1 MLTFDMD
8 SIILFVVKAIRTIFA
23 YLLVLTFLVPA
34 TGFYYTK
41 HSCLK
46 SGEVQ
51 LVLDGD
57 YSCCATTEESNC
69 CINNVIEQESSC
81 CNSKSS
87 NQEGKDEIC
96 SINNSTSEC
105 CTNEGHYLK
114 SEEKFTSPGKTEMS
128 KLKILFTASLCSIE
142 LLPVQFKTIEE
153 NAHSPPFTIS
163 SIDLLH
169 RYSVL
174 II

>member
-1 MLTFDMD
+1 M
-8 SIILFVVKAIRTIFA
+8 KAKRTIFA

-57 YSCCATTEESNC
+57 YSCCAMTEESNC
-69 CINNVIEQESSC
+69 CIHDVIEQESSC
-81 CNSKSS
+81 CNSESS
-87 NQEGKDEIC
+87 NQEDRDEIY
-96 SINNSTSEC
+96 SINNSSTEC

-114 SEEKFTSPGKTEMS
+114 SEEKFTSPGKTEMPHT
-128 KLKILFTASLCSIE
+128 KILFAAFLCSIE
-142 LLPVQFKTIEE
+142 LLPVQSKTIDE

-169 RYSVL
+169 KHSVL

>member
-8 SIILFVVKAIRTIFA
+8 SIILCLVKAMRTIFA

-41 HSCLK
+41 HSCLR

-57 YSCCATTEESNC
+57 YSCCAEIIENIC
-69 CINNVIEQESSC
+69 CEHDFIEQESSC
-81 CNSKSS
+81 CNSESS
-87 NQEGKDEIC
+87 NQEGRDEIC
-96 SINNSTSEC
+96 SINNSSTKC
-105 CTNEGHYLK
+105 CTNEGYYLK
-114 SEEKFTSPGKTEMS
+114 SEDEFTSPGKTEMPHI
-128 KLKILFTASLCSIE
+128 KILIAPPLRTIE
-142 LLPVQFKTIEE
+142 LLTLQYKTIEE
-153 NAHSPPFTIS
+153 NAHAPPFTIS

-169 RYSVL
+169 KHSVL

>member
-1 MLTFDMD
+1 M
-8 SIILFVVKAIRTIFA
+8 RTIFA

-51 LVLDGD
+51 LILDGD
-57 YSCCATTEESNC
+57 YSCYAMTEESNC
-69 CINNVIEQESSC
+69 CIHDVIEEESSC
-81 CNSKSS
+81 CNSESS
-87 NQEGKDEIC
+87 NQEGIEEIC
-96 SINNSTSEC
+96 SINNSSTEC

-114 SEEKFTSPGKTEMS
+114 SEDEFTSPGKTEMPHI
-128 KLKILFTASLCSIE
+128 KILIAAALCSFE
-142 LLPVQFKTIEE
+142 LLPVQYKTIEE
-153 NAHSPPFTIS
+153 NAHSSPFTIS
-163 SIDLLH
+163 SIDLIH
-169 RYSVL
+169 KHSVL